1 MADHGNI
8 LYKKYHNCVF
18 LFFYLKK
25 EVGSNISSLSG
36 HLKCRSTVIAGQ
48 RSVLEGKSTARAIF
62 NRDYLKMTL
71 TIVPTS
77 KPNL

>member
-1 MADHGNI
+1 MWLIMETYSIKNTI
-8 LYKKYHNCVF
+8 IVF
-18 LFFYLKK
+18 FFLKK

-36 HLKCRSTVIAGQ
+36 HLKCRSTVIAGR

-62 NRDYLKMTL
+62 NRNYLKMTIL
-71 TIVPTS
+71 PTS